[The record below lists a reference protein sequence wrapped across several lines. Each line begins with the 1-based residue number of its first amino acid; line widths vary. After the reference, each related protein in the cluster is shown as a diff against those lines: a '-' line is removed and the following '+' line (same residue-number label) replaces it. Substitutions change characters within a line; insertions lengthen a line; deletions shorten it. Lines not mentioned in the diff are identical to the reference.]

1 MAGDGWGVVG
11 EFSRGPFNLSLF
23 IFCSPLNINL
33 VEREREREKERWGN
47 GGEIIK
53 V

>member
-33 VEREREREKERWGN
+33 VEREREKERWGN
-47 GGEIIK
+47 GGSGEIIK